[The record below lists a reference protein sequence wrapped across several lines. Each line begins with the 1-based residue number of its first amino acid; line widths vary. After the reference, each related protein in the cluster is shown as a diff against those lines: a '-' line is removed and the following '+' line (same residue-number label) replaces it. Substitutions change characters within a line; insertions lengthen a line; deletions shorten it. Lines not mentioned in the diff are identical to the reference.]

1 MKGLHSPNEGC
12 GEWKGRREYVSGATE
27 KQGEV
32 GRRYEG
38 AVNACRTDDQPGNVP
53 LP

>member
-1 MKGLHSPNEGC
+1 MKAVANGKIVENKLPG
-12 GEWKGRREYVSGATE
+12 GGATE
-27 KQGEV
+27 KQEKG

-38 AVNACRTDDQPGNVP
+38 AVNACWTDDQPGNVP